1 MRAGSYIRVSSESQT
16 ENTSL
21 EFQQRQIEAYA
32 RLKGLD
38 IVASFS
44 DPGVSG
50 GMPIAQRPEG
60 SKLTAL
66 IAREEIDCVL
76 VVKLDRAFRNVI
88 DCLQTIDSWEKQGV
102 GLHIIDMQGSSIDSK
117 SANGRFMLTVLAA
130 ACEMERAQIRDRC
143 NAGRKARKLQGQRT
157 GEVPYGWTLGADG
170 KTLVE
175 NPEQQA
181 IIKLIYSLA
190 DKGDS
195 LRSIAAELNRRQ
207 VRTMKGGR
215 WHAQQIRNI
224 LARRAG

>member
-1 MRAGSYIRVSSESQT
+1 
-16 ENTSL
+16 
-21 EFQQRQIEAYA
+21 
-32 RLKGLD
+32 
-38 IVASFS
+38 
-44 DPGVSG
+44 
-50 GMPIAQRPEG
+50 
-60 SKLTAL
+60 
-66 IAREEIDCVL
+66 
-76 VVKLDRAFRNVI
+76 
-88 DCLQTIDSWEKQGV
+88 
-102 GLHIIDMQGSSIDSK
+102 MQGSSIDSK